1 MKDYNKP
8 QKLKQMKKLMEDCI
22 SSRIDISLD
31 TFAKKFAEKAY
42 EIAVPEGSVVLTQDQ
57 VDSLLY
63 GNFGVMLSPIGELPI
78 NSIGLRKAVDE
89 IVRLNTNQRE
99 LDLLNSKY
107 YNEAKQAQETISLL
121 RNSTFSQEEVNYK
134 IEESQKQMARDFL
147 NEYGYL
153 LSDRAKDEIIS
164 KYKLGE
170 DKK

>member
-1 MKDYNKP
+1 MTDSNKP
-8 QKLKQMKKLMEDCI
+8 QKLKQIKQFMEDYISCRLVI
-22 SSRIDISLD
+22 SSD
-31 TFAKKFAEKAY
+31 TFAKKAY

-57 VDSLLY
+57 VDNLLH
-63 GNFGVMLSPIGELPI
+63 GDFGIMSSPIGELPI

-89 IVRLNTNQRE
+89 IVRLNGTQRE
-99 LDLLNSKY
+99 LELLNSKY

-121 RNSTFSQEEVNYK
+121 RNSTFSQEEVDYR
-134 IEESQKQMARDFL
+134 IAEAQKQMARDFL